1 MTSIAIRALSI
12 MDLSYTKADCSSDMH
27 FDDGIYLPL
36 KVNFNKKL
44 EKIKVVTATNHN
56 FVLK

>member
-1 MTSIAIRALSI
+1 
-12 MDLSYTKADCSSDMH
+12 MDLSSTKADCSSDMH